1 MGSYKMTV
9 GNVEIVAVTDMNLV
23 FPLTTQEV
31 WPEVPM
37 EAWAPYQK
45 QYPDTFEG
53 DCMRIEIGC
62 YVVRSQGKT
71 ILVDTGYGPGPFD
84 YLGGL
89 RGLLMEDLAAQ
100 QVDPGEVDLVFHSHL
115 HIDHVGWNTVQRD
128 GKAVPTFPKARYL
141 AHQAD
146 LEYFRKPE
154 VQAAQSAPFMES
166 CVESLVELGI
176 FDTVVADTNL
186 TDEVRAVHTPGHTPG
201 HMSLWVTSQG
211 QRAFIE
217 GDVLIHPA
225 QVTEQEW
232 NSRFDAD
239 WPVSN
244 RTRSRLLD
252 QLESEGTTVIA
263 CHFPLP
269 GFGRVVRAEGR
280 RYWQVGL

>member
-23 FPLTTQEV
+23 FPLTTEEV

-37 EAWAPYQK
+37 EAWASYQQ

-53 DCMRIEIGC
+53 DRMRLEIGC

-89 RGLLMEDLAAQ
+89 RGHLMEDLAAQ
-100 QVDPGEVDLVFHSHL
+100 QVDPGEVDTVFHTHL
-115 HIDHVGWNTVQRD
+115 HIDHVGWNTFQRD

-154 VQAAQSAPFMES
+154 VQAVQSAPFMES

-211 QRAFIE
+211 ERAFIE

-252 QLESEGTTVIA
+252 QLETEGTTVIA

>member
-1 MGSYKMTV
+1 
-9 GNVEIVAVTDMNLV
+9 
-23 FPLTTQEV
+23 
-31 WPEVPM
+31 M
-37 EAWAPYQK
+37 EDWAPYQAR
-45 QYPDTFEG
+45 YPDTFEG
-53 DCMRIEIGC
+53 DRMRLEIGC

-89 RGLLMEDLAAQ
+89 RGQLMEDLAAR
-100 QVDPGEVDLVFHSHL
+100 QVDPEEVDTVFHTHL
-115 HIDHVGWNTVQRD
+115 HIDHVGWNTLQRD

-176 FDTVVADTNL
+176 FDTVVTDTNL

-232 NSRFDAD
+232 DSRFDAD

-252 QLESEGTTVIA
+252 QLETEGTTVIA

-269 GFGRVVRAEGR
+269 GFGKVVRAEGR
-280 RYWQVGL
+280 RYWQVGI